1 MRLMLMGFLLA
12 LAAAVAVV
20 LAAEQFDSSFHGI
33 DELRD
38 FTSVPVLVSIPPIGS
53 SSMKRRLVVGLATV
67 GAIAGIA
74 LIAAASAHVA
84 HGNDQ
89 LARIIERAG

>member
-1 MRLMLMGFLLA
+1 MRLILMGILLA
-12 LAAAVAVV
+12 FAAAVAVV
-20 LAAEQFDSSFHGI
+20 LAAEQFDSSFHGV

-53 SSMKRRLVVGLATV
+53 ASFKRRLVMGLATV
-67 GAIAGIA
+67 SAIAAIA
-74 LIAAASAHVA
+74 LIATASAYLA